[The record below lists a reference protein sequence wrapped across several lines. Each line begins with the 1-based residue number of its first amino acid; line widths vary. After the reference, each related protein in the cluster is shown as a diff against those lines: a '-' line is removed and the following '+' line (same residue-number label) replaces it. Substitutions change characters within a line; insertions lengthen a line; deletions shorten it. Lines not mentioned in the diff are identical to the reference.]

1 MSKECKTIQG
11 NLIDVFYQERPIDKE
26 IEVHLKSCRECSS
39 HWESLHDIK
48 REFSILDA
56 DAVVDLQGI
65 RQAFQTVEDREKK
78 QKSRIDY
85 IIFLL
90 VICVLMS
97 LLVVIATLGYGMAV
111 IIGQVSFAV
120 LTPLLIPLMFVRK
133 LRREGA

>member
-1 MSKECKTIQG
+1 MSKECKTIQE
-11 NLIDVFYQERPIDKE
+11 NLIDVFYQERSMDKE
-26 IEVHLKSCRECSS
+26 IEVHLENCRECSS

-56 DAVVDLQGI
+56 DTIVDVQEI
-65 RQAFQTVEDREKK
+65 RQAFQTAAYRKKK
-78 QKSRIDY
+78 QKSRIDF

-90 VICVLMS
+90 LIFVLMS
-97 LLVVIATLGYGMAV
+97 LMVVTATLGYGMAV